1 MSDLIERLRFKFTHH
16 HSIDQWQLC
25 HEAANALE
33 ALAGTLK
40 IEQAVLA
47 DRDAEIEKLLETETL
62 NQQIVIGEL
71 RKGWEAK
78 EAEIDERLRAALE
91 FYANRDNYVLEGE
104 GSAIDADDGE
114 IARKA
119 LEGK

>member
-25 HEAANALE
+25 QEAA
-33 ALAGTLK
+33 
-40 IEQAVLA
+40 
-47 DRDAEIEKLLETETL
+47 DEIEKLETETL

-78 EAEIDERLRAALE
+78 EAEIERLRAAVKCGMRRRPAE
-91 FYANRDNYVLEGE
+91 
-104 GSAIDADDGE
+104 
-114 IARKA
+114 
-119 LEGK
+119 

>member
-1 MSDLIERLRFKFTHH
+1 MRDLTERLLTEAEHRTRVGPKVV
-16 HSIDQWQLC
+16 LLN
-25 HEAANALE
+25 EAA
-33 ALAGTLK
+33 
-40 IEQAVLA
+40 
-47 DRDAEIEKLLETETL
+47 DEIEKLETETL

-78 EAEIDERLRAALE
+78 EAEIERLRAALE
-91 FYANRDNYVLEGE
+91 EIAYRLDSRPVDIVDLAVWLNETEV
-104 GSAIDADDGE
+104 

>member
-1 MSDLIERLRFKFTHH
+1 MTDLIGRLRQPVML
-16 HSIDQWQLC
+16 HSNPEQTNAERY
-25 HEAANALE
+25 EAA
-33 ALAGTLK
+33 
-40 IEQAVLA
+40 
-47 DRDAEIEKLLETETL
+47 DEIEKLETETL